1 MVQFSSEEVPP
12 VKGQGGCHKFV
23 HWRCK
28 VDTLIQRLHAH
39 EKIKHAVLDV
49 LEDRP
54 KRIAQ
59 AVDTAN
65 FIA

>member
-1 MVQFSSEEVPP
+1 MVQFSSSEVPP
-12 VKGQGGCHKFV
+12 VKGQGDCHKFV

-28 VDTLIQRLHAH
+28 MDTLIQRGHAH
-39 EKIKHAVLDV
+39 EKIQLAVLAA

-59 AVDTAN
+59 VVDTDN